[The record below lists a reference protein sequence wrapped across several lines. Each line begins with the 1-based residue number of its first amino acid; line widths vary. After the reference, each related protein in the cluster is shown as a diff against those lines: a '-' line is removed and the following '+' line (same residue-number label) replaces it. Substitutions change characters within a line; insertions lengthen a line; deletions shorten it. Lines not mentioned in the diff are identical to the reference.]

1 MSGERN
7 SKRNDEMTSNTR
19 VTFVKPDGSR
29 KVNNRA
35 ILREHRLELWVNE
48 RLFGRLVCT
57 PNHLEDLVVGRLI
70 TEQIIT
76 GADEI
81 EELYICDSGN
91 RARVFLKKDISFQ
104 QEVAEEPTCCADNK
118 IYLQEA
124 VPKVL
129 NQMASNLQIPNPQN
143 AGSTAEASALRQKP
157 LWEDSWVFAMVDA
170 FLGDS
175 ALHRSTGGTH
185 SCVLAIEGKIIH
197 VTEDIGR
204 HNALDKIIGYV
215 ARQGLDREKCMVFTT
230 GRVPVDMVRKM
241 LAARLP
247 ILISKSVP
255 TMDAVEL
262 ASQNGLTLIC
272 RAWPDS
278 FEVFC

>member
-70 TEQIIT
+70 SEQIIT
-76 GADEI
+76 RADEI

-91 RARVFLKKDISFQ
+91 RARVFLKKEISFQ
-104 QEVAEEPTCCADNK
+104 HEVMEEPTCCADNK

-124 VPKVL
+124 DPEAS
-129 NQMASNLQIPNPQN
+129 NRIASNLQPSNP
-143 AGSTAEASALRQKP
+143 TAADSAPRQKP
-157 LWEDSWVFAMVDA
+157 VWEDSWVFAMADA

-185 SCVLAIEGKIIH
+185 SCVLANEGKIIH